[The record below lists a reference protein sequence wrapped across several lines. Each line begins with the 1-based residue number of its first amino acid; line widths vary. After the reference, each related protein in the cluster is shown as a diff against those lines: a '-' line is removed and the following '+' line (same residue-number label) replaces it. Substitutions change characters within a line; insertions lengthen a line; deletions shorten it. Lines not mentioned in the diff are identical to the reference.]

1 MTGLLDIRDAV
12 QQVSE
17 AIASVLDIDVIISD
31 ADFRKIG
38 DTKKHYK
45 LEVKEIKE
53 KYVIGGVIKTGVTQ
67 VIGGK
72 TESEHCLSCGIQE
85 NCNLEAMICVPI
97 RNLDQCIGAI
107 GLIAITESSRKRLL
121 ENQKNFIEFTERMAD
136 LIVGKL
142 REKEAT
148 TKLTVAR
155 NQLISIMDSID
166 EGIAATDEGGR
177 IVYLNS
183 VLEEILRS
191 KRETLIG
198 KNIADIFAGPHI
210 AALIN
215 DGTKFNNIEWHA
227 SNPDYDVHCL
237 ISGST
242 VILETKTAGSIIV
255 LKKME
260 DVYKVISKLTTAALA
275 TSFEQII
282 GDSPAMLQ
290 LKETALR
297 VAKGSSSIL
306 ITGESGTG
314 KELFARAIHHCSP
327 RSKNPFIAIN
337 CAAMPE
343 ALIESELF
351 GYEEGSFT
359 GASRGGR
366 PGKFQLAHGGT
377 IFLDEIGDMPLHLQP
392 KLLRVLQEKT
402 VEKLGGHKSITV
414 DVRLIAA
421 TNKDLEGMVERG
433 EFREDLYYRINVIP
447 LHIPPLRSRP
457 GDVRQLMTCL
467 LKQYCAK
474 LNKNIKGFTADAE
487 STLLSC
493 RWKGNVREL
502 ANVVEYAINM
512 EPSSYITTNSLPFKI
527 CEKAQEA
534 VQATSVSTLQL
545 AEKELIRNTLAEF
558 GSSVSAK
565 RRAAETLG
573 ISLSTLYRKLK
584 EMEIDQA

>member
-1 MTGLLDIRDAV
+1 MTGLLDIRDTV
-12 QQVSE
+12 QQISE

-67 VIGGK
+67 VVGGK

-85 NCNLEAMICVPI
+85 NCNLQAMICVPI
-97 RNLDQCIGAI
+97 RNSDQCIGAI
-107 GLIAITESSRKRLL
+107 GLIAITESSREKLL
-121 ENQKNFIEFTERMAD
+121 ENQKNLIEFTERMAD

-166 EGIAATDEGGR
+166 EGIAATDEDGR

-183 VLEEILRS
+183 VLEEILRA

-198 KNIADIFAGPHI
+198 KNIAEVFAVPHI
-210 AALIN
+210 AALVA
-215 DGTKFNNIEWHA
+215 DGTKFNNIEWRV
-227 SNPDYDVHCL
+227 SNPDLDVHCL

-242 VILETKTAGSIIV
+242 VILETKNAGSIIV

-260 DVYKVISKLTTAALA
+260 DVYKVISKLTTTALA

-297 VAKGSSSIL
+297 VAAGSSSIL

-327 RSKNPFIAIN
+327 RSKSPFIAIN

-392 KLLRVLQEKT
+392 KLLRVIQEKT
-402 VEKLGGHKSITV
+402 VEKLGGHKSVTV

-421 TNKDLEGMVERG
+421 TNKDLEAMVERG

-457 GDVRQLMTCL
+457 GDVRQLLACL
-467 LKQYCAK
+467 LKQYNAK

-487 STLLSC
+487 NTLLSC

-527 CEKAQEA
+527 LEKAVEP
-534 VQATSVSTLQL
+534 VQAAPVSTLHL
-545 AEKELIRNTLAEF
+545 AEKELIRNVLSEF
-558 GSSVSAK
+558 GASVSAK
-565 RRAAETLG
+565 RRAAQTLG

-584 EMEIDQA
+584 EMEIDRA

>member
-1 MTGLLDIRDAV
+1 MAGLLDIRDAV
-12 QQVSE
+12 QQISE

-31 ADFRKIG
+31 ADYQLVG

-45 LEVKEIKE
+45 FDVQEIKDT
-53 KYVIGGVIKTGVTQ
+53 YVIGNVIKTGMTQ
-67 VIGGK
+67 VVGSK
-72 TESEHCLSCGIQE
+72 AESEQCSSCSIQD

-97 RNLDQCIGAI
+97 HYLGKRIGAI
-107 GLIAITESSRKRLL
+107 GLIAITDSSRTRLL
-121 ENQKNFIEFTERMAD
+121 ENQKNLIEFTERMSE
-136 LIVGKL
+136 LIVSKL
-142 REKEAT
+142 LEKDAS

-166 EGIAATDEGGR
+166 EGIAAADENGR
-177 IVYLNS
+177 IVYVNS
-183 VLEEILRS
+183 VLEAILNQTRDA
-191 KRETLIG
+191 LIG
-198 KNIADIFAGPHI
+198 KNVVDVFASPYI
-210 AALIN
+210 SALIDN
-215 DGTKFNNIEWHA
+215 GNEFNNIELRV
-227 SNPDYDVHCL
+227 SNPDLDVHSL
-237 ISGST
+237 ISGRP
-242 VILETKTAGSIIV
+242 VVLEDRNAGSIIV

-260 DVYKVISKLTTAALA
+260 DVYKVINNLTNTSLS
-275 TSFEQII
+275 TSFEQIV
-282 GDSPAMLQ
+282 GDSPAMIHT
-290 LKETALR
+290 KETALR
-297 VAKGSSSIL
+297 VAAGDSSIL

-314 KELFARAIHHCSP
+314 KELFARAIHHSSP

-343 ALIESELF
+343 TLIESELF
-351 GYEEGSFT
+351 GYEDGSFT
-359 GASRGGR
+359 GATRGGR

-402 VEKLGGHKSITV
+402 IEKLGGHKSVSV

-421 TNKDLEGMVERG
+421 TNKDLEGMVDRG

-457 GDVRQLMTCL
+457 GDVRQLMSSL
-467 LKQYCAK
+467 LRQYNSK
-474 LNKNIKGFTADAE
+474 LNKKIKGFTADAE
-487 STLLSC
+487 NVLLNY

-512 EPSSYITTNSLPFKI
+512 EPSAYITTNSLPFKI
-527 CEKAQEA
+527 REKSNDVAQSE
-534 VQATSVSTLQL
+534 SVASIRL
-545 AEKELIRNTLAEF
+545 AEKELIRNVLSDF

-565 RRAAETLG
+565 RRAAEALG

-584 EMEIDQA
+584 EMELDRA